1 MHARWDASLIADTVY
16 KYVADYN
23 ISIVRALFNTRR
35 LIADVPFLSF
45 VDPDL

>member
-1 MHARWDASLIADTVY
+1 MHTKWDANLIADTVY

-35 LIADVPFLSF
+35 LIADIPFLSS
-45 VDPDL
+45 VDPDI